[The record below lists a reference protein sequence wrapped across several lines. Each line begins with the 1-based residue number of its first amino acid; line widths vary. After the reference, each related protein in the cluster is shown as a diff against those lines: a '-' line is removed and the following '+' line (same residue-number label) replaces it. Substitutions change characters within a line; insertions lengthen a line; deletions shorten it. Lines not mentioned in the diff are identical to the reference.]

1 MIGDPDLSERTERLI
16 AREEAKAEAA
26 LAPWRE
32 KLRGKRVL
40 LFTGGVKSWS
50 VVSALQDLGMI
61 VVATGTEK
69 STEEDKARIV
79 ELMGPDAKMIPTMIK
94 KR

>member
-1 MIGDPDLSERTERLI
+1 M
-16 AREEAKAEAA
+16 AEAA

-32 KLRGKRVL
+32 KLQCKRVF

-69 STEEDKARIV
+69 STEEDKARLL
-79 ELMGPDAKMIPTMIK
+79 ELMGPT
-94 KR
+94 RR